1 MSNRII
7 QLRMAPQTTAARAS
21 TPRPW
26 RRLDRERIL
35 RIACAIADEEGPA
48 AVTMR
53 RLGAELGV
61 DPTAVYHW
69 FASKRDLQIAMGDQ
83 YFGAILDVYRDDAT
97 WRENLTAS
105 ARLGRRIY
113 MINPGLRDALAKVPD
128 VSPHLTRVTER
139 ELGLLRS
146 AGLSERE
153 AALAHHALDD
163 LVTGS
168 GLFLAMAPELA
179 DPVERDGFRRYTAGL
194 PAREYPNSVAL
205 SRYMFGDVDD
215 VFEFQLQLLFDGIEH
230 RTRHHKEP

>member
-1 MSNRII
+1 
-7 QLRMAPQTTAARAS
+7 MAPQTTVSRPS

-26 RRLDRERIL
+26 RRLDRERIVST
-35 RIACAIADEEGPA
+35 ACAIADQEGPA

-69 FASKRDLQIAMGDQ
+69 FASKRDLQVAMADQ
-83 YFGAILDVYRDDAT
+83 HFGAILEVYRDDAT
-97 WRENLTAS
+97 WRENVSAS

-113 MINPGLRDALAKVPD
+113 MLNPGLRDALARVPD
-128 VSPHLTRVTER
+128 VSPHLARVTER

-153 AALAHHALDD
+153 AALAHHAIDD

-168 GLFLAMAPELA
+168 GLFLAVAPELA
-179 DPVERDGFRRYTAGL
+179 DPAEREGFQRYTAGL
-194 PAREYPNSVAL
+194 PAAEYPNSVAL
-205 SRYMFGDVDD
+205 AEHMFGDVDE
-215 VFEFQLQLLFDGIEH
+215 VFEFQLELLLDGIEH
-230 RTRHHKEP
+230 RTKDDKEPR